1 MGLAKASRGLAALR
15 LFLFT
20 GNFQAAALRPPR
32 AAGFHIKCEPV
43 RERERKKV
51 K

>member
-1 MGLAKASRGLAALR
+1 MGLAKASSGLAALR

-20 GNFQAAALRPPR
+20 VSFQAAALRPR

-43 RERERKKV
+43 RERKRKRV